1 MSKAIPGNNRMSR
14 LFHLL
19 QLSMASVGGLGPCL
33 HEPEAEMIMKDT
45 FAYFSNFGPVVKIAA
60 PGLDILSTV
69 NGTDYDIESG
79 SSMARSQLR
88 SVTI

>member
-1 MSKAIPGNNRMSR
+1 
-14 LFHLL
+14 
-19 QLSMASVGGLGPCL
+19 
-33 HEPEAEMIMKDT
+33 MIMKDT